1 MLLLPKFDYEEPKSL
16 PEALAMLSEL
26 KGNGKV
32 IAGGTDLLVNMKK
45 GTVRPACLVSL
56 KKVEALR
63 EISGEDGGLSV
74 GSHVTISEIA
84 DSDRVASTFPV
95 LARSASCLGSP
106 LIRNRATIGGNIV
119 TARPAADLPPA
130 LLVLG
135 ARVELRGKD
144 KDRTVSL
151 DGFFTGPGT
160 SVIETREVLTR
171 IVIPSPPPFTGADY
185 IKLGH
190 RAALEIAIVAV
201 SSRLTLDKPDG
212 VIVDARVILSSVAP
226 TAIHAVS
233 AEKALMG
240 QRPSEDLFAK
250 AASLAVGDSS
260 PITDMRGGAEY
271 RRDMVN
277 TLVKRT
283 LLRAFKDA
291 RDTKGGNA

>member
-1 MLLLPKFDYEEPKSL
+1 MLLLPKFDYEEPRSL

-26 KGNGKV
+26 EGNGKV

-45 GTVRPACLVSL
+45 GTVAPAFLVSL
-56 KKVEALR
+56 KKVEGLR
-63 EISGEDGGLSV
+63 EIAGQRGGFAI
-74 GSHVTISEIA
+74 GSHVTVSEIA
-84 DSDRVASTFPV
+84 DSDHVGSAFPV
-95 LARSASCLGSP
+95 LARAASCLGSP

-130 LLVLG
+130 LIALG
-135 ARVELRGKD
+135 AELELKGKD
-144 KDRTVSL
+144 KDRTIAL
-151 DGFFTGPGT
+151 DGFFTGPGS
-160 SVIETREVLTR
+160 SVMASSEVLTR
-171 IVIPSPPPFTGADY
+171 IIIPSAPPFTGADY

-201 SSRLTLDKPDG
+201 ASRLTLDKPDG

-233 AEKALMG
+233 AEKALTG

-250 AASLAVGDSS
+250 AASIAVNDCS
-260 PITDMRGGAEY
+260 PITDMRGGAGY

-283 LLRAFKDA
+283 LLRAFNDA
-291 RDTKGGNA
+291 RDMKGGNA

>member
-45 GTVRPACLVSL
+45 GTVKPAFLVSL
-56 KKVEALR
+56 KKVEGLR
-63 EISGEDGGLSV
+63 EIAGKNGGLSV
-74 GSHVTISEIA
+74 GSHVTVSEIA
-84 DSDRVASTFPV
+84 GSDRVISSFPV

-130 LLVLG
+130 LIILG
-135 ARVELRGKD
+135 AEVELKGKD
-144 KDRTVSL
+144 KARTVPL
-151 DGFFTGPGT
+151 DGFFRGPGS
-160 SVIETREVLTR
+160 SVIENGEVLTQ
-171 IVIPSPPPFTGADY
+171 IILPSAPPFTGGDY

-201 SSRLTLDKPDG
+201 ASRLTLDKPDG
-212 VIVDARVILSSVAP
+212 VIVDARIVLSAVAP

-233 AEKALMG
+233 AEKTLMG
-240 QRPSEDLFAK
+240 QRPSEELFAK
-250 AASLAVGDSS
+250 AASLAVGDCS
-260 PITDMRGGAEY
+260 PITDIRGGAEY

-283 LLRAFKDA
+283 LLKALSDA
-291 RDTKGGNA
+291 RDMKGGNA